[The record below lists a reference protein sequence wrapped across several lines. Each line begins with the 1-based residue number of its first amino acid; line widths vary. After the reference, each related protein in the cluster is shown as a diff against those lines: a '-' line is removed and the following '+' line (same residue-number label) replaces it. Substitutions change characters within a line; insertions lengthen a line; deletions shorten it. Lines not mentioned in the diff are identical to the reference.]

1 MKEEIT
7 SEANHK
13 CQDLAKSLNEHLMNP
28 NTREKMIKWPPVDQL
43 PDGAD
48 MEVIKYKGVK
58 LIQNLIESEIHR
70 WCEKNQI
77 TKLSSMLAESFKM
90 KCKLLQEQC
99 DSIDNAILGAGQPLD
114 ILPEVETK
122 ENTSIWNRDSLFTRQ
137 EKIAMAVFSPLFL
150 PLVVAA
156 GIIALPVG
164 IGVAIRD
171 AVLDKRR
178 VARYR
183 ENKIDHLSRW
193 VDEVLSEFTAEAIF
207 NSLEKS
213 YLCNFKELLEYLC
226 EKEIPQQIQ
235 VDTQLITHIAN
246 DIRES
251 EKIRGVYQPLERS
264 CKIIHGQFLYVQM
277 EYFNQHKIEKKNIH
291 KGEEIDSGCYSSVYS
306 AKVMINKKWED
317 AALKEMRSPLEDEQ
331 MYWQLTEVKNLL

>member
-1 MKEEIT
+1 
-7 SEANHK
+7 
-13 CQDLAKSLNEHLMNP
+13 
-28 NTREKMIKWPPVDQL
+28 
-43 PDGAD
+43 
-48 MEVIKYKGVK
+48 
-58 LIQNLIESEIHR
+58 
-70 WCEKNQI
+70 
-77 TKLSSMLAESFKM
+77 MLAESFKD

-99 DSIDNAILGAGQPLD
+99 DRIDNVILGAGQPFD

-156 GIIALPVG
+156 SIIALPVG

-171 AVLDKRR
+171 AVLDKKR

-183 ENKIDHLSRW
+183 ENKIDHLNDW
-193 VDEVLSEFTAEAIF
+193 VDEVLSKFTADAIF
-207 NSLEKS
+207 DSLEKS
-213 YLCNFKELLEYLC
+213 YLSNFKDLLEYLC

-235 VDTQLITHIAN
+235 VDTQLITHITN

-264 CKIIHGQFLYVQM
+264 CKIIQGQFLFVQM
-277 EYFNQHKIEKKNIH
+277 EYFDKQKIEKKNVH
-291 KGEEIDSGCYSSVYS
+291 KGEEIDSGCYSSVYLS
-306 AKVMINKKWED
+306 EVLIKDKWEK
-317 AALKEMRSPLEDEQ
+317 AALKEMRQPLEDEQ
-331 MYWQLTEVKNLL
+331 MYSQLTEVKNLL